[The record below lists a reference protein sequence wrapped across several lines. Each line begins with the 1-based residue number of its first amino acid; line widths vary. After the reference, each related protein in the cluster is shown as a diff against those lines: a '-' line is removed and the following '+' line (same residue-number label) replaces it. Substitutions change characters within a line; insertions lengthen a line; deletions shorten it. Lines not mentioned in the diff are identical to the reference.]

1 MDINIHIRPELP
13 SEYEVVNNVIYT
25 AFSEQHGAEIGKFMT
40 EHFAEE
46 RKKDSFIPELSLVA
60 VMEDETM
67 VDKSIWR

>member
-40 EHFAEE
+40 EHC
-46 RKKDSFIPELSLVA
+46 
-60 VMEDETM
+60 
-67 VDKSIWR
+67 WRSCAS